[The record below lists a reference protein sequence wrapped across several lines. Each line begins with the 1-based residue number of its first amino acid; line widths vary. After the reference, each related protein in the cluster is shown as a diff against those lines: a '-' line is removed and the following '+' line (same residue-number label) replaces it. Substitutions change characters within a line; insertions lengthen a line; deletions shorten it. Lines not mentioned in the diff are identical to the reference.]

1 MQRYIII
8 ENNIIVKRPYK
19 TVYRCDDSIVKVF
32 AETHPKSD
40 VFNEALLTARIEE
53 TDLDIPKVKGVTQI
67 DGKWAID
74 IEYKEGKTLE
84 EMMKSDRSN
93 IDKYMSDFVD
103 LQIKVHS
110 QRSPLLK
117 GMKDKITRQI
127 NSLKILDATTR
138 YELLTRLESMPKH
151 NKVCHGDFNP
161 SNVIVGKN
169 GKMTVVDWAHA
180 TQGNA
185 SADAAMTYLLFAL
198 KDQETA
204 DLYLNMFCKKSDTA
218 RQYVQQW
225 LPIVAASQLAKE
237 NELEKEFLMR
247 WIDVIDYQ

>member
-1 MQRYIII
+1 MKLE

-67 DGKWAID
+67 DGKWAIE

-169 GKMTVVDWAHA
+169 GTMTVVDWAHA